1 MDIASNIP
9 FDLRLIHKFPKE
21 IEEQAVDF
29 ASTEEEIWNTDR
41 ATLTAEEN
49 DEIEIYFNS
58 LDSNARLYLEALDI
72 MPLDDSDIMED
83 ESGRIYRIPSNE
95 SFTLYRS
102 NGEYDALRVDVF
114 RIAVFCEEKW
124 FYGSFQILPKP
135 MSYDEWY
142 IMRDDLEKEIIGLA
156 QDIVRRNI
164 GIGDIKSEKIPPKAL
179 YDFLVIKKY
188 SKNVLM
194 ALIDIADNPRN
205 EIVTVYENRVKNNS
219 GDFEFDSKT
228 IRRYVMRSG
237 SEPTY
242 RVPIKTTSYDI
253 QDNRLLK
260 MIVTEYESKL
270 NLFIELIDDV
280 ERFSNSPNSGGT
292 IQYKNTWNKSLSS
305 FKITALKLKKMT
317 AILKNKEWYSQVE
330 KINEPYIP
338 HSFILDSRYSML
350 YQMYLELKKE
360 EISIELD
367 PQFSYTWKRSSYMY
381 EMWCYFRVCHFML
394 GSYEL
399 ITEWDF
405 MFSEKMLFPFLEEKT
420 TMLFEDEKRR
430 IEIIYDSLLP
440 MDKKQTR
447 LDNPLFIAKPHSSS
461 RNHNRPDIVLNVYDK
476 ETNWYLG
483 SIILECKYRKLYS
496 FWSNSSP
503 RSSRGQLEA
512 YYNNARSIY
521 LLNGLGEKLQMHPVT
536 KVIAL
541 TPDEQGEGK
550 EQQEFNIL
558 VKKLKP
564 SLDDS
569 YINSLGEEILAQ
581 IHELEKRFE
590 TIKELSINL

>member
-1 MDIASNIP
+1 M
-9 FDLRLIHKFPKE
+9 
-21 IEEQAVDF
+21 
-29 ASTEEEIWNTDR
+29 
-41 ATLTAEEN
+41 
-49 DEIEIYFNS
+49 
-58 LDSNARLYLEALDI
+58 YLEALDI